1 MYKLSDFDKSSKHL
15 YRLGK
20 ILSTIICIFILFL
33 IIINVTLI
41 IESYINPNELPS
53 FLGIKSFVI
62 VSESMEPTI
71 MTNDLI
77 FITNTSKEDLEIGDI
92 ISFKTGDYI
101 NTHRIVRIEEKNGE
115 EVYITKGD
123 NNNRE
128 DRGYVEFQDIEGKYL
143 FRLPG
148 FGKITEILKSKTTL
162 IILLVFL
169 VIISYYEVRISKRR
183 LKRKEERFEFNKKLV
198 EKIRND
204 DEDNKDVKK

>member
-1 MYKLSDFDKSSKHL
+1 MYKLSDFEKSSKHL
-15 YRLGK
+15 YLLGK
-20 ILSTIICIFILFL
+20 ILSTIICIAILFL
-33 IIINVTLI
+33 IVFNVTLM

-71 MTNDLI
+71 MTEDAI
-77 FITNTSKEDLEIGDI
+77 FIKNTSKEDLEVGDI

-101 NTHRIVRIEEKNGE
+101 NTHRIVRIEERNGE

-123 NNNRE
+123 NNSNE

-143 FRLPG
+143 FRIPG
-148 FGKITEILKSKTTL
+148 FGIVTEILKSKVTL
-162 IILLVFL
+162 VVLLVFL

-183 LKRKEERFEFNKKLV
+183 LKRKEERYEYNKKLV
-198 EKIRND
+198 EKIKN
-204 DEDNKDVKK
+204 NKDIEKN

>member
-1 MYKLSDFDKSSKHL
+1 MYKLSDFDKSSKNL
-15 YRLGK
+15 YRIGK
-20 ILSTIICIFILFL
+20 ILSTVICIIILFL
-33 IIINVTLI
+33 IVFNITLM

-53 FLGIKSFVI
+53 FLGVKSFVI

-77 FITNTSKEDLEIGDI
+77 FITNTSKENLEVGDI

-123 NNNRE
+123 NNNSE
-128 DRGYVEFQDIEGKYL
+128 DRTPVKLQDIEGKYL

-148 FGKITEILKSKTTL
+148 FGKITEILKSKVTL
-162 IILLVFL
+162 VILLVFL
-169 VIISYYEVRISKRR
+169 VIISCYEVRISKRK

-198 EKIRND
+198 EN
-204 DEDNKDVKK
+204 VKKDKIKKNKEM

>member
-1 MYKLSDFDKSSKHL
+1 MYKLSDFDKSSKNL
-15 YRLGK
+15 YRIGK
-20 ILSTIICIFILFL
+20 ILSTVICIIILFL
-33 IIINVTLI
+33 IVFNITLM

-53 FLGIKSFVI
+53 FLGVKSFVI

-77 FITNTSKEDLEIGDI
+77 FITNTSKENLEVGDI

-123 NNNRE
+123 NNNSE
-128 DRGYVEFQDIEGKYL
+128 DRTPVKLQDIEGKYL

-148 FGKITEILKSKTTL
+148 FGKITEILKSKVTL
-162 IILLVFL
+162 VILLVFL
-169 VIISYYEVRISKRR
+169 VIISCYEVRISKRR

-198 EKIRND
+198 EN
-204 DEDNKDVKK
+204 VKKDKIKKNKEM

>member
-71 MTNDLI
+71 MTNDVI
-77 FITNTSKEDLEIGDI
+77 FITQSEKEDLEVGDI
-92 ISFKTGDYI
+92 ISFHVGDYI
-101 NTHRIVRIEEKNGE
+101 NTHRIVKIEERNGQD
-115 EVYITKGD
+115 VYITKGD
-123 NNNRE
+123 NNKTE
-128 DRGYVEFQDIEGKYL
+128 DKGYVEYEDIEGKYIFKL
-143 FRLPG
+143 SG
-148 FGKITEILKSKTTL
+148 FGTVTKILRSKITLVVL
-162 IILLVFL
+162 LILLVL
-169 VIISYYEVRISKRR
+169 ISYHEVNVSKRK
-183 LKRKEERFEFNKKLV
+183 LKRKEERYEYNKKLL
-198 EKIRND
+198 D
-204 DEDNKDVKK
+204 DVNSKRKK

>member
-1 MYKLSDFDKSSKHL
+1 MYKLSDFDKSSKNL
-15 YRLGK
+15 YRIGK
-20 ILSTIICIFILFL
+20 ILSTVICIIILFL
-33 IIINVTLI
+33 IVFNITLM

-53 FLGIKSFVI
+53 FLGVKSFII

-77 FITNTSKEDLEIGDI
+77 FITNTSKENLEVGDI

-123 NNNRE
+123 NNNSE
-128 DRGYVEFQDIEGKYL
+128 DRTPVKLQDIEGKYL

-148 FGKITEILKSKTTL
+148 FGKITEILKSKVTL
-162 IILLVFL
+162 VILLVFL
-169 VIISYYEVRISKRR
+169 VIISCYEVRISKRK

-198 EKIRND
+198 EN
-204 DEDNKDVKK
+204 VKKDKIKKNKEM